1 MRTEEAV
8 VWIRRW
14 LTLAVLWSA
23 IALPTAFGQAI
34 TPMEL
39 QDPKMQRLQQ
49 LHLQTLMLIGKQI
62 EEHKFP
68 YAFYLCRTLDVDV
81 AKMQAADLRSIRFES
96 YQRKTVLSITGNYYA
111 SYSAERMDDDARLKE
126 TFRQVIVPI
135 LQAEAPHF
143 PDDSEFS
150 AFAIEVSHHVRRQ
163 AMGMSSEVPENVV
176 VIIPVSAAQRFV
188 DAKNDDEKQSA
199 ILDAEIFLN
208 GEPQSLWLREGAPPE
223 EWKERNPPR
232 TAQAQT
238 ASLISAPASPPAAN
252 PSYVSNALLKTTS
265 ARIITPESLAGLQR
279 QNQDAIDRMRTALD
293 SEAHFVAYAPPPAFI
308 GFRQGSYLQLATTTP
323 LEVASASSRYK
334 LAALAF
340 DEHIS
345 HLIRPLLDYFPPDV
359 DFDGVDFS
367 TSIHVQGDSKGEAV
381 EFFLPYRLMKC
392 FASYDC
398 TGQQLL
404 DAGTVI
410 INGERAALDLQVA
423 EGKN

>member
-1 MRTEEAV
+1 MR
-8 VWIRRW
+8 IRRS
-14 LTLAVLWSA
+14 LAVGTLLVA
-23 IALPTAFGQAI
+23 ISSRAAFGQAI

-39 QDPKMQRLQQ
+39 QDPKMQHLQQ
-49 LHLQTLMLIGKQI
+49 RHLQTLMLIGKQI
-62 EEHKFP
+62 EEHKYP
-68 YAFYLCRTLDVDV
+68 YSFYLCRTLDVDV
-81 AKMQAADLRSIRFES
+81 AKIQAADLRSIRFES

-111 SYSAERMDDDARLKE
+111 SYSAERMDDGARLKE
-126 TFRQVIVPI
+126 TFRQVVVPI

-150 AFAIEVSHHVRRQ
+150 AFAIEVSHHVRRK
-163 AMGMSSEVPENVV
+163 AMGMSSEVPENVA
-176 VIIPVSAAQRFV
+176 VIIPVGAAQKFV
-188 DAKNDDEKQSA
+188 DAKNDDERQSA

-232 TAQAQT
+232 AAQVQAV
-238 ASLISAPASPPAAN
+238 SLNNAPASTSAAN
-252 PSYVSNALLKTTS
+252 PTYVSNALLKPAP
-265 ARIITPESLAGLQR
+265 ARIITPEALAGLQR
-279 QNQDAIDRMRTALD
+279 QNQDSIDRMKTGLD
-293 SEAHFVAYAPPPAFI
+293 PEAHFVAYAPPPSFI
-308 GFRQGSYLQLATTTP
+308 GFRQGSYLQLSTSTP
-323 LEVASASSRYK
+323 LEAAPASSRYK

-345 HLIRPLLDYFPPDV
+345 HLIRPLLDYFPTDA

-367 TSIHVQGDSKGEAV
+367 TSIHVAGDSKSESV

-410 INGERAALDLQVA
+410 INGERAALDLQIA

>member
-1 MRTEEAV
+1 MR
-8 VWIRRW
+8 IRR
-14 LTLAVLWSA
+14 LLAVGALLVA
-23 IALPTAFGQAI
+23 ISSRAAFGQAI

-39 QDPKMQRLQQ
+39 QDPKMQHLQQ
-49 LHLQTLMLIGKQI
+49 RHLQTLMLIGKQI
-62 EEHKFP
+62 EEHKYP
-68 YAFYLCRTLDVDV
+68 YSFYLCRTLDVDI
-81 AKMQAADLRSIRFES
+81 AKIQAADLRSIRFES
-96 YQRKTVLSITGNYYA
+96 YQHKTVLSITGNYYA
-111 SYSAERMDDDARLKE
+111 SYSAERMDDGARLKE
-126 TFRQVIVPI
+126 TFRQVVVPI

-150 AFAIEVSHHVRRQ
+150 AFAIEVSHHVRRK
-163 AMGMSSEVPENVV
+163 AMGMSSEVPENVA
-176 VIIPVSAAQRFV
+176 VIIPVGAAQKFV
-188 DAKNDDEKQSA
+188 DAKNDDERQSA

-223 EWKERNPPR
+223 EWKERNPR
-232 TAQAQT
+232 RAAQVQAV
-238 ASLISAPASPPAAN
+238 SLNSAPASAPATN
-252 PSYVSNALLKTTS
+252 PTYVSSALLKPAP

-279 QNQDAIDRMRTALD
+279 QNQDSIDRMKTGLD
-293 SEAHFVAYAPPPAFI
+293 PEAHFVAYAPPPSFI
-308 GFRQGSYLQLATTTP
+308 GFRQGSYLQLSTSTP
-323 LEVASASSRYK
+323 LEAAPASSRYK

-345 HLIRPLLDYFPPDV
+345 HLIRPLLDYFPSDA

-367 TSIHVQGDSKGEAV
+367 TSIHVAGDSKSESV

-410 INGERAALDLQVA
+410 INGERAALDLQIA

>member
-1 MRTEEAV
+1 MG
-8 VWIRRW
+8 IKRW
-14 LTLAVLWSA
+14 LAIGVVLVA
-23 IALPTAFGQAI
+23 ISSRVAFGQAI

-68 YAFYLCRTLDVDV
+68 YSFYLCRSLDVDI
-81 AKMQAADLRSIRFES
+81 AKIQAADLRSIRFES

-150 AFAIEVSHHVRRQ
+150 AFAIEVSHHVRRR
-163 AMGMSSEVPENVV
+163 AMGMSSEVPENVA
-176 VIIPVSAAQRFV
+176 VIIPVAAAQKFV
-188 DAKNDDEKQSA
+188 DAKNDDERQSA

-208 GEPQSLWLREGAPPE
+208 GEPQSLWLREGAPSE

-232 TAQAQT
+232 AAQLQT
-238 ASLISAPASPPAAN
+238 ASLNRAPVLSSAAN
-252 PSYVSNALLKTTS
+252 PSYVSNALLKTTPV
-265 ARIITPESLAGLQR
+265 RIITPESLAGLQR
-279 QNQDAIDRMRTALD
+279 QNQDSIDRMKKGLD
-293 SEAHFVAYAPPPAFI
+293 PQAHFVAYAPPPSFI
-308 GFRQGSYLQLATTTP
+308 GFRQGSYLQLSTSTP
-323 LEVASASSRYK
+323 LEADPASSRYK

-345 HLIRPLLDYFPPDV
+345 HLVRPLLDYFPADV
-359 DFDGVDFS
+359 EFDGVDFS
-367 TSIHVQGDSKGEAV
+367 TSIHAGGDSKVEAV

-392 FASYDC
+392 FANYDC

-410 INGERAALDLQVA
+410 IDGERAALDLQVA